1 MSLANRR
8 DFLKGAAAGAA
19 SIPLP
24 ASLSRAAPGRPNIIL
39 ITADDLGWRELGCY
53 GNPHIKTPN
62 LDQLAAGGVRFT
74 NAFVTAPSC
83 SASRASII
91 TGQAPHSVHVLGLT
105 HRHTRYQMS
114 PEVPTLPRALRD
126 AGYRTAIQG
135 KWHVAAFKDT
145 RPYGYDKR
153 MSITSI
159 NDSKKARRF
168 ISANLSRPFYLELN
182 FMQPHRPGGD
192 HYFKMDPD
200 FPVDPD
206 SIRVP
211 EYWRV
216 PDWPEIR
223 EDVAAYY
230 SQTAAMDHI
239 IGEILD
245 HIDGERLAE
254 RTLVMF
260 VSDNGPPYPGCKTTC
275 YDPGIGTPLILRW
288 PEGLPA
294 GREIEGLASTIDI
307 MPTCLE
313 AAGVA
318 APTAVQGLSLL
329 PLVAQG
335 VNEIHDAVFSEVTY
349 HVVYT
354 PMRAIRTREWKYIE
368 NLSPDPTM
376 LDQCKDMPW
385 ARLAAREP
393 GQRCCVLRPPEEL
406 FNIKDDPHERKNLA
420 NDPAYLTVKNEL
432 RERLHKW
439 RKDTRDPFP
448 DLS

>member
-1 MSLANRR
+1 MRIVNRR
-8 DFLKGAAAGAA
+8 GFLKGSAAGAA
-19 SIPLP
+19 SIPFL
-24 ASLSRAAPGRPNIIL
+24 SSRADAAHDRPNVIL

-62 LDQLAAGGVRFT
+62 LDRLAAGGVRFT

-83 SASRASII
+83 SASRSSMI

-105 HRHTRYQMS
+105 HRHTRFQMS
-114 PEVPTLPRALRD
+114 PEIPTLARSLRD

-135 KWHVAAFKDT
+135 KWHVSTYRDT
-145 RPYGYDKR
+145 RRFGYDKR
-153 MSITSI
+153 MSIMSI
-159 NDSKKARRF
+159 RDSKKARRF
-168 ISANLSRPFYLELN
+168 ISANQSRPFYLELN
-182 FMQPHRPGGD
+182 YIQTHRPGGD
-192 HYFKMDPD
+192 HYFRMVPE
-200 FPVDPD
+200 FPVDPG

-230 SQTAAMDHI
+230 SQAAEMDRL
-239 IGEILD
+239 IGEVLD
-245 HIDGERLAE
+245 HLDALGLAE
-254 RTLVMF
+254 RTMVVF

-275 YDPGIGTPLILRW
+275 FDPGIGTPLILRW
-288 PEGLPA
+288 PDGIPA
-294 GREIEGLASTIDI
+294 QKTFHGLASTIDI

-318 APTAVQGLSLL
+318 CPPEVQGSSLL
-329 PLVAQG
+329 PMARGERREV
-335 VNEIHDAVFSEVTY
+335 HDAVFSEVTF
-349 HVVYT
+349 HVLYT
-354 PMRAIRTREWKYIE
+354 PMRAVRTHEYKYIE
-368 NLSPDPTM
+368 NLSPDPTG
-376 LDQCKDMPW
+376 LDQCEDMPW
-385 ARLAAREP
+385 ARRAAREP

-406 FNIKDDPHERKNLA
+406 FNIKDDPHERRNLA
-420 NDPAYLTVKNEL
+420 NDPAYLTVKNDL

-439 RKDTRDPFP
+439 RRETRDPFP